1 MDHQHDG
8 PLVLSERR
16 ELSDGEVG
24 VLTMNRGSQR
34 NPLDKDTIREL
45 NLHVDDLL
53 GDPRVRAVIITGE
66 PPAFSAGGDLRGY
79 LDLYRSEPDFEAF
92 LVAIRD
98 LFEKLETSR
107 LFSIAAVNGVCVAGG
122 FEMVLSCDL
131 AIMAQGAR
139 MGDAHMKFWQL
150 PGGGGTQRL
159 PRAVGTALA
168 KRLLYTKQLLTA
180 EECYAWGLV
189 AQVCDPER
197 LIHDAVALAD
207 DVCAAPESTV
217 ITLKQLLRT
226 AETTPLDDGIDIE
239 IARLVGYTSGV
250 ESDAYKGLLRFLGP
264 DAAPVA

>member
-1 MDHQHDG
+1 MDHQPDAAI
-8 PLVLSERR
+8 VLSERR
-16 ELSDGEVG
+16 ALSEGEVG
-24 VLTMNRGSQR
+24 IVTMNRGTQR

-53 GDPRVRAVIITGE
+53 ADPAVRAVIITGAA
-66 PPAFSAGGDLRGY
+66 PAFSAGGDLRGY

-107 LFSIAAVNGVCVAGG
+107 LFSIAVNGVCVAGG

-131 AIMAQGAR
+131 AVMARGAR

-168 KRLLYTKQLLTA
+168 KRLLFTKQLLSA
-180 EECYAWGLV
+180 EECYQWGLV
-189 AQVCDPER
+189 AQVSDPEQ
-197 LIHDAVALAD
+197 LIDDAVALAD

-217 ITLKQLLRT
+217 LTLKGLLRT
-226 AETTPLDDGIDIE
+226 AETTPLDAGIDIE
-239 IARLVGYTSGV
+239 IARLVQYTSGV